1 MAENLTIARPYAEA
15 VFASADAE
23 RKAAAWSQSAAAA
36 GDDRLRSAICTTRS
50 AIRRSGRS
58 SCTGW
63 LRRAPVDTLSAEAQS
78 FVRVLIENDRL
89 AVLPEI
95 ATLVRALKNEREGVV
110 EAQIESAFP
119 VDDARSRNWSAI
131 SKRRFKRKVR
141 PQVTVDRALIGGALI
156 TVGDEVIDGTVRGR
170 LAGMSSR
177 ADGG

>member
-15 VFASADAE
+15 VFASADADG
-23 RKAAAWSQSAAAA
+23 KLQAWSQALRRLAMVVSDAVMHNAIGDPKVGPEQLYGLVAA
-36 GDDRLRSAICTTRS
+36 GA
-50 AIRRSGRS
+50 G
-58 SCTGW
+58 
-63 LRRAPVDTLSAEAQS
+63 DTLNAEAQN

-95 ATLVRALKNEREGVV
+95 ATLFESLKNEREGVV

-119 VDDARSRNWSAI
+119 VDDAVLTQLVGDLEQ
-131 SKRRFKRKVR
+131 RFKRKVR

-170 LAGMSSR
+170 LASMASALR
-177 ADGG
+177 TE